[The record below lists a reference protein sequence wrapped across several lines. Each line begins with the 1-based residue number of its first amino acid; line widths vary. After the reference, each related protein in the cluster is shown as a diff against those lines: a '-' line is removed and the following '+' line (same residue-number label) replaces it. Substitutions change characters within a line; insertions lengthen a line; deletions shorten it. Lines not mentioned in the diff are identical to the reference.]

1 MPKSKILF
9 VDTCHPV
16 LEESFDKSGCEVVY
30 NPNALINENFDLSA
44 YIGLI
49 VRSKKITA
57 PIIDRMPN
65 MKFIGRVGAGLENID
80 VAYAEKKGVQ
90 CFNSP
95 EGSRHTVGEH
105 AVGLLLS
112 VMNKISKADAEVKN
126 GIWDRDNNWGI
137 EIKDK
142 TIGIIGYGNMGSAFA
157 EKISGFGA
165 KVIAY
170 DKYKF
175 DYSDAFIQE
184 AQMEHLFEEC
194 DILSLHVPLTKETRF
209 MVNSEYLN
217 KFKKNIFLINTARGK
232 VLEIDD
238 LVQAIESGKILGA
251 GLDVLEYEKSAFEK
265 LDIEN
270 LPESLKYLFKSDKV
284 VFTPHVAGWTNESY
298 YKLAKVIFEKV
309 KDLL

>member
-9 VDTCHPV
+9 VDTCHLV
-16 LEESFDKSGCEVVY
+16 LEEFIDKSGCEVVY
-30 NPNALINENFDLSA
+30 IPDALTKHEINLSA

-49 VRSKKITA
+49 VRSKKVTA
-57 PIIDRMPN
+57 QIIDRMPN
-65 MKFIGRVGAGLENID
+65 LKFIGRVGAGLENID
-80 VAYAEKKGVQ
+80 VTYAESKGVQ

-157 EKISGFGA
+157 EKISGFGV

-175 DYSDAFIQE
+175 NYSDEFVQE
-184 AQMEHLFEEC
+184 AKMEQLFEEC
-194 DILSLHVPLTKETRF
+194 DIFSLHVPLTEETRF

-217 KFKKNIFLINTARGK
+217 EFKKNIFLINTARGK
-232 VLEIDD
+232 VLETND

-270 LPESLKYLFKSDKV
+270 LPESLKYLFNSDKV
-284 VFTPHVAGWTNESY
+284 VLTPHVAGWTHESY

-309 KDLL
+309 KGLL